1 MFYDWIEDLDYNDP
15 EDAWSIVKAIG
26 NYYLTGA
33 DPMDK
38 VKTHCRGIV
47 SMMMHQIKRSEIKAA
62 AGKKGAAV
70 TNSRSKNK
78 NEQKNEISAD
88 TLPSAQCQQD
98 VGTLSAQ
105 CQQDVGTLSS
115 DHRHSAA
122 TETETE
128 TETDTKTE
136 TDTLTKTLALKEL
149 APPVVPQGD
158 ERVRTQKEKIFDFPE
173 KTNGICDSAD
183 GIAEEPFFE
192 DQTFEYIREDG
203 TSVICGKDDKAPA
216 GLTTSQES
224 QGQEL
229 CDIEMK
235 FNAFWELYPKKVN
248 KEKARIIF
256 TKLNPDDKLM
266 ETILCAIDE
275 QMKTPQWAQE
285 RYIPNPTSWLL
296 DKRWEDEI
304 YHNNGHDSSAS
315 GGNTEHS
322 TVLDNFNLDDFFE
335 NL

>member
-1 MFYDWIEDLDYNDP
+1 M
-15 EDAWSIVKAIG
+15 
-26 NYYLTGA
+26 
-33 DPMDK
+33 
-38 VKTHCRGIV
+38 
-47 SMMMHQIKRSEIKAA
+47 
-62 AGKKGAAV
+62 
-70 TNSRSKNK
+70 
-78 NEQKNEISAD
+78 
-88 TLPSAQCQQD
+88 
-98 VGTLSAQ
+98 
-105 CQQDVGTLSS
+105 
-115 DHRHSAA
+115 
-122 TETETE
+122 
-128 TETDTKTE
+128 
-136 TDTLTKTLALKEL
+136 
-149 APPVVPQGD
+149 
-158 ERVRTQKEKIFDFPE
+158 RTQKEKNFDFPE
-173 KTNGICDSAD
+173 KTNGICDPAD

-203 TSVICGKDDKAPA
+203 TSVTCGKDDKAPA
-216 GLTTSQES
+216 ELTTSQAS

-304 YHNNGHDSSAS
+304 YHNNGHESSAS

-335 NL
+335 NM